1 MSNVR
6 LQNNKLTR
14 KIQKM
19 NNKTIKIISVAVH
32 LLTTIVISSQ
42 VQAEQKSNADFK
54 LTNSYIKKSVE
65 MRAFDETSLRWR
77 DIKISKNGKY
87 GCATFNGK
95 NRYGAYAGYS
105 TMGFGVLEDNTVGV
119 ALNDEYCYDMV
130 SAHNYRDTPEGRA
143 KYEKQKIADEESKKL
158 KAYEIAEI
166 EKKIK
171 QDEENRIIKDE
182 EDSKRREAESLEN
195 EKKYQENKTKEEADL
210 QIAIEKSK
218 TEAEEHNR
226 KTNEKVARDEA
237 EQQRVIDKD
246 KVKGLIPKKLFD
258 LLPK

>member
-1 MSNVR
+1 
-6 LQNNKLTR
+6 
-14 KIQKM
+14 M
-19 NNKTIKIISVAVH
+19 NYKTIKTISVAVH
-32 LLTTIVISSQ
+32 LLATVVISSQ
-42 VQAEQKSNADFK
+42 AQAEQKSNADFK

-77 DIKISKNGKY
+77 EIKISKNGKY

-105 TMGFGVLEDNTVGV
+105 TMSFGVLEDNTVAVGV
-119 ALNDEYCYDMV
+119 IDNEYCNAFLSDQ
-130 SAHNYRDTPEGRA
+130 NYRDTPEGRA
-143 KYEKQKIADEESKKL
+143 NYEKQKIADEESKKL
-158 KAYEIAEI
+158 KAYEIAER

-195 EKKYQENKTKEEADL
+195 EKKYQENKVKEEADL

-218 TEAEEHNR
+218 AEAEEHNR

-237 EQQRVIDKD
+237 EQQKVIDKD

>member
-1 MSNVR
+1 
-6 LQNNKLTR
+6 
-14 KIQKM
+14 M
-19 NNKTIKIISVAVH
+19 NYKTIKTISVAVH
-32 LLTTIVISSQ
+32 FLATVLISSQ
-42 VQAEQKSNADFK
+42 VQAEQKANVDFK
-54 LTNSYIKKSVE
+54 LTNSYMKKSVV

-105 TMGFGVLEDNTVGV
+105 TMGFSVREDNFVGV
-119 ALNDEYCYDMV
+119 ILNDEYCYDMV

-143 KYEKQKIADEESKKL
+143 KYEKQKKADDESAKL
-158 KAYEIAEI
+158 KAQETAES
-166 EKKIK
+166 EKKAK
-171 QDEENRIIKDE
+171 QDEENRVINAE
-182 EDSKRREAESLEN
+182 EDSKRREAQSIED
-195 EKKYQENKTKEEADL
+195 EKIYQENKVKEEADL

-218 TEAEEHNR
+218 AEAEEHNR

-237 EQQRVIDKD
+237 EQQRVIDKE
-246 KVKGLIPKKLFD
+246 KVNGLIAKKLFD